1 MRCIGKSK
9 NCNRSDTIIIF
20 FLALL
25 FPVAMFFPRHTH
37 THTVAREKKGK
48 INLTSY
54 DCPLV
59 FASSVYPN
67 HGVA

>member
-25 FPVAMFFPRHTH
+25 FPVAMFFSRHTH
-37 THTVAREKKGK
+37 THTVAREKRAK
-48 INLTSY
+48 
-54 DCPLV
+54 
-59 FASSVYPN
+59 
-67 HGVA
+67 